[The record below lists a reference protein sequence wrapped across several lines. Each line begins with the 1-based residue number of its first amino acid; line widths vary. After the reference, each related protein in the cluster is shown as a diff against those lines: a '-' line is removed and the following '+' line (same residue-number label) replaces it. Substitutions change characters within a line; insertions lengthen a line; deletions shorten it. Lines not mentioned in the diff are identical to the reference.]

1 MIRMNDRKTMF
12 VTGAVR
18 NTGLA
23 IAKRFA
29 SEGWNVVITS
39 RDEASAS
46 QCCDTLKAEFPDVE
60 FLGLGMDPA
69 DVGQIRGAFARVAEK
84 FGRLDAF
91 ISNVAHLGVGLSVFN
106 TTEEDWNAV
115 MNANARGT
123 FFCAQESAR
132 LMTDGG
138 AMVFLSSVHAN
149 QSIPGRICYT
159 TSKAAIDGMMR
170 GLAMELGCK
179 GIRVNSI
186 IAGAIRSERWDSL
199 TPEEEAARRGRYPA
213 GRESFPEEIAAAAYF
228 LCGDESKTITGV
240 EMPVDSGIS
249 ICLLPYNK
257 NWLENDPNNVKYWE
271 KKK

>member
-1 MIRMNDRKTMF
+1 MSKTVF
-12 VTGAVR
+12 VTGATK
-18 NTGLA
+18 NTGLS
-23 IAKRFA
+23 IVKRFA
-29 SEGWNVVITS
+29 QEDWNVVVTS
-39 RDEASAS
+39 RDEASAAA
-46 QCCDTLKAEFPDVE
+46 CCEKLKAEYPAVD

-69 DVGQIRGAFARVAEK
+69 DVNQIRAAFARTGEK
-84 FGRLDAF
+84 FEKLDAF
-91 ISNVAHLGVGLSVFN
+91 ISNAANLGVGLSIFN

-123 FFCAQESAR
+123 FFGAQEAVK

-170 GLAMELGCK
+170 GMAMELGCK

-199 TPEEEAARRGRYPA
+199 TPEEEASRRGRYPA

-228 LCGDESKTITGV
+228 LCGDESKTITGI

-257 NWLENDPNNVKYWE
+257 NWMENDPNNVKYWE